1 MPKVQRVGDVNDA
14 GAPITSTPQGSVYVN
29 GVLVAVQGSP
39 VQPHARKNSHR
50 PVTTSSSTVFVN
62 GIPVTLEG
70 DPDTCG
76 HVRVGGSGD
85 VGVG

>member
-1 MPKVQRVGDVNDA
+1 MPRVQRVGDLNDA
-14 GAPITSTPQGSVYVN
+14 GAPITDSANSRVFIN
-29 GVLVAVQGSP
+29 GIPVAVQGSP
-39 VQPHARKNSHR
+39 VAPHSRKNSHR
-50 PVTTSSSTVFVN
+50 PVTTASSTVFIG

-85 VGVG
+85 VGAD